1 VCPGLE
7 RLRDLAYAG
16 GIDRLYV
23 LNPDR
28 LARKYAYQEVLLDEF
43 RRAGIEVIFLNHRA
57 GNTPEDELLLQVQ
70 GMMAEYERAKI
81 LERTRRGKRHAANQG
96 EVSVLSCAPY
106 GYRYITK
113 QEGGGQARYEIVP
126 EQARVVR
133 QIFEWVGHDRATI
146 QEVSRRLERM
156 GAVTRTGKTVWNRST
171 IWEMLKNP
179 TYTGTAPFGRTRLGE
194 PRERLRPLRG
204 HSGTPKRPCSIHSTP
219 VEEWIPIP
227 VPPIVSSDLFQA
239 VQEQLH
245 ENQQRIRERRIG
257 DRYLLQGLVVCG
269 LCGYGF
275 HGRTISPKTERGPA
289 YFYYRCNSANAARR
303 TGSDVCRNPV
313 VRGELLDEAVWSE
326 VRTLLNDPQRLEQE
340 YNRRLK
346 NLSSD
351 TQTITLTEL
360 QTQHEKVRRATN
372 RLIDSY
378 AEGLIEKS
386 EFEPRIKR
394 LKQRSTELE
403 KQTQELTD
411 ERALR
416 SELHLIIGQ
425 FEDFA
430 KRVEQGMDTADL
442 LTRREIIRALVR
454 RIEVDSGQVSVV
466 FKVSRNPF
474 VRRPNRGVLQHCPS
488 RLNAQM
494 SARFLKGHFHPPTSD
509 KPGQDLARRVI
520 RIGTDKC
527 LWLIFTRWIT
537 HQHPANQDWGVTRF
551 VPHADLSVDIHFSF
565 ASTVPILDLNRPGN
579 PGDNFR

>member
-1 VCPGLE
+1 MNGKQIALYARVSSSQQAGVGTIESQLAVLRSRIADDDEMILPEKEFIDDGYTGKSFVRPGLE

-16 GIDRLYV
+16 DIDRLYV

-70 GMMAEYERAKI
+70 GMMGEYERAKI

-156 GAVTRTGKTVWNRST
+156 GAVTRTGKTVWNRTT
-171 IWEMLKNP
+171 IWEMLKNL

-204 HSGTPKRPCSIHSTP
+204 HSGIPKRPCSIHSTP
-219 VEEWIPIP
+219 AEEWILIP
-227 VPPIVSSDLFQA
+227 VPPIVSSDLFQT
-239 VQEQLH
+239 VQEQLR

-275 HGRTISPKTERGPA
+275 HGRTISPKTERGPE

-303 TGSDVCRNPV
+303 TGSDVCSNPV
-313 VRGELLDEAVWSE
+313 VRGGLLDEAVWSE

-340 YNRRLK
+340 YSRRLK

-351 TQTITLTEL
+351 TQTTTLAEL

-394 LKQRSTELE
+394 LKQRATELE

-411 ERALR
+411 EQALR

-425 FEDFA
+425 LENFA
-430 KRVEQGMDTADL
+430 KRVEQGMDAADL

-474 VRRPNRGVLQHCPS
+474 VLRPDRGNGIELRTINS
-488 RLNAQM
+488 
-494 SARFLKGHFHPPTSD
+494 
-509 KPGQDLARRVI
+509 
-520 RIGTDKC
+520 
-527 LWLIFTRWIT
+527 
-537 HQHPANQDWGVTRF
+537 
-551 VPHADLSVDIHFSF
+551 
-565 ASTVPILDLNRPGN
+565 
-579 PGDNFR
+579 